1 MRFLTPNSLWLLAL
15 ALPIIALYLLR
26 LHRRET
32 PVASV
37 LLWQAAAVERRANR
51 PWQKLRRHWLLA
63 LQLLILATLVVAAAR
78 PAVPAPSTPQGR
90 LLILLDASASMQARR
105 EDGNTRFEAALA
117 ELRTLSEAL
126 DARSRVTL
134 ITASAAP
141 QVALRDGDAAAL
153 RRTLPALQP
162 TDGGANW
169 DAAASL
175 ALGLAVGE
183 EVTTLVFT
191 DAALAE
197 PLPPL
202 PGRAQLFTVG
212 EAAPNVGLV
221 DFSLR
226 RSAETFTAFVRV
238 LNAGPARQVTLLLLA
253 GGEVLARQV
262 LELPAAGEATLSFPD
277 LPAWG
282 WFEARL
288 EDADD
293 RFPLDDRA
301 WVTPPLSGSGQV
313 LLVTSGNRFL
323 ELALR
328 ALPGIAVQQATTL
341 PQDTAEMSAVVLDGA
356 GSGGTFSGPAWL
368 IAPGAGTPCGEPTGV
383 FTPTTPLRAGSHPLL
398 EYVTWDDVHI
408 ARATRYAAPAD
419 AVTLLETAEG
429 PLLWVLNRPGQR
441 LVCQAFALQDS
452 DLPLRVAFPIL
463 TNNLMGWLLPQ
474 TSQAPITSLPAGLPW
489 TPALPLA
496 ATAAVLVT
504 PTGERVDLLDA
515 TASLPQRAGLYRLEW
530 ETAGGPATHY
540 VALSLLDAAESD
552 LHPHP
557 LMIEGQV
564 PLSAASGAT
573 GWRDFSRWVAAAA
586 LALLLLEG
594 ALWWGRAAAWHGA
607 RAALSA
613 LRYDWRPVA
622 LRLILVGALILALAD
637 VRLPQATRNLATVFV
652 VDRSA
657 SVAVE
662 EGEIEAL
669 LTAAWEA
676 KGAQDRAAV
685 VVFGGEARGAQ
696 PLSEGPFAA
705 DLRLAPQ
712 PDATDIAAAVRLGA
726 SLVPEGAPG
735 RLVLITDGLET
746 RGDGAT
752 ALLQARERGLETL
765 VAAVT
770 PAASAEVW
778 IEATRLPARAYP
790 GDTVAVAVTLG
801 ATVAQPVRLT
811 WAAGAQEG
819 DAVWEVSRG
828 QGRYL
833 FTFNAPERGWVPVR
847 FCVAA
852 EADSFVENNCGGGWL
867 RVEGAPRVLVV
878 GAVEERRALAAALRA
893 TGLEVVEL
901 QPEALPF
908 TAPALSD
915 YAAVVLVNTPARAL
929 PLQAGS
935 ALRAYVRDLGGGLVT
950 LGGPESYGVG
960 GWSVTALEAA
970 LPVSTQ
976 VQDPRRFPP
985 LAMVV
990 VIDKSGSMAAPDAE
1004 GGTPKIRLAA
1014 EAAARVSEAL
1024 NDNDALAVVAYDDR
1038 PADTLGPVSGSERQL
1053 LIGRLSQLQAGG
1065 GGIYVRD
1072 GLAYAR
1078 QLLAESFEAL
1088 SEQQRLVLLVAD
1100 GSDAEQQA
1108 GALAQV
1114 AALRAQGA
1122 MVSVIAIGAGGDVP
1136 FLQEVARQGEGRF
1149 YLTERAADLPVIF
1162 TEELAHARRSYLV
1175 EQPFFPIAG
1184 TAWEPL
1190 ESFTAL
1196 PALAGYVATT
1206 PKPGADVPLWGAVT
1220 GDPLLAAWQYG
1231 LGRAVAWTSDATG
1244 RWAVEWL
1251 GWEDFA
1257 RFWGDVVR
1265 WVLPVPAEEGVALN
1279 VAAENGQARVTLDV
1293 LDPTTGRYVDG
1304 LDLVL
1309 QASQLEAGASVPPTA
1324 LRQTAPGRYE
1334 TTLPLGDDTAP
1345 WLFHVT
1351 GALQAT
1357 AGWMPPY
1364 ATEFVPGDAAAATAR
1379 LIARG
1384 QAQPLTAPEQTFAPT
1399 LRGRQAGAPL
1409 APWLVTAVA
1418 WLWPLDIAARRL
1430 GISWDEV
1437 RRWGKRW
1444 RKNGRRESRPASRS
1458 VASLPVESSP
1468 PASPLPSQEEALAAR
1483 LKERLRTPRR

>member
-63 LQLLILATLVVAAAR
+63 LQLLILATLVAAAAR

-117 ELRTLSEAL
+117 ELRALSEAL

-134 ITASAAP
+134 ITVSAAP

-162 TDGGANW
+162 TDGGAHW

-175 ALGLAVGE
+175 ALGLAAGE

-191 DAALAE
+191 DAALSE

-253 GGEVLARQV
+253 RGEVLARQV
-262 LELPAAGEATLSFPD
+262 LELPAAGEATFSFPD

-282 WFEARL
+282 WFEAHL

-293 RFPLDDRA
+293 LFPLDDRA
-301 WVTPPLSGSGQV
+301 WVTPPISGGGQV
-313 LLVTSGNRFL
+313 LLVTPGNRFL

-328 ALPGIAVQQATTL
+328 ALPGITVQQATTL
-341 PQDTAEMSAVVLDGA
+341 PQDTAEMSVVVLDGA
-356 GSGGTFSGPAWL
+356 GSVGTFSGPAWL

-429 PLLWVLNRPGQR
+429 PLLWMLNRPGQR
-441 LVCQAFALQDS
+441 LICQAFALQDS

-474 TSQAPITSLPAGLPW
+474 TSQAPITPLPAGQPW

-515 TASLPQRAGLYRLEW
+515 TASLPQRAGLYRLEL

-540 VALSLLDAAESD
+540 VALSLLDAVESD
-552 LHPHP
+552 LFPRP
-557 LMIEGQV
+557 LRIEGQA
-564 PLSAASGAT
+564 PLSAAPGT
-573 GWRDFSRWVAAAA
+573 IGWRDFSRWVAAAA

-594 ALWWGRAAAWHGA
+594 ALWWGRT
-607 RAALSA
+607 ALSA
-613 LRYDWRPVA
+613 LRYDGRPLA

-637 VRLPQATRNLATVFV
+637 VRLPQVTRNLATVFV

-657 SVAVE
+657 SVAAE
-662 EGEIEAL
+662 EGEIAAL

-676 KGAQDRAAV
+676 KGVQDRAAV
-685 VVFGGEARGAQ
+685 VVFGGEARVAQ

-705 DLRLAPQ
+705 DLHLAPQ

-726 SLVPEGAPG
+726 SLIPEGAPG

-746 RGDGAT
+746 RGDGAA

-765 VAAVT
+765 AAAVT

-778 IEATRLPARAYP
+778 IEAARLPARAYP

-801 ATVAQPVRLT
+801 ATAAQPVRLT
-811 WAAGAQEG
+811 WAAGSQEG
-819 DAVWEVSRG
+819 DAVWEVSPG

-833 FTFNAPERGWVPVR
+833 FTFSAPERGWVPVR

-852 EADSFVENNCGGGWL
+852 EADYFVENNCGGGWL

-878 GAVEERRALAAALRA
+878 GAVEERQALAAALHA

-901 QPEALPF
+901 QPEALPL

-915 YAAVVLVNTPARAL
+915 YAAVVLANTPARAL

-935 ALRAYVRDLGGGLVT
+935 ALQTYVRDLGGGLVT

-960 GWSVTALEAA
+960 GWSATALEAA

-985 LAMVV
+985 LAMVI
-990 VIDKSGSMAAPDAE
+990 VIDKSGSMGASDAG

-1014 EAAARVSEAL
+1014 EAAARVAEAL

-1038 PADTLGPVSGSERQL
+1038 PADTLGPVAGSERQL
-1053 LIGRLSQLQAGG
+1053 LVGRLSQLQAGG

-1072 GLAYAR
+1072 SLAYAR
-1078 QLLAESFEAL
+1078 QLLAESFEPL
-1088 SEQQRLVLLVAD
+1088 SEQQRHVLLVAD

-1122 MVSVIAIGAGGDVP
+1122 TVSVIAIGAGGDVP
-1136 FLQEVARQGEGRF
+1136 FLQDVARQGEGRF

-1162 TEELAHARRSYLV
+1162 TEELAHARRSYIV
-1175 EQPFFPIAG
+1175 EQPFSPIAG

-1190 ESFTAL
+1190 EGFTAL

-1220 GDPLLAAWQYG
+1220 GDPLLAAWPYG

-1244 RWAVEWL
+1244 RWAVDWL

-1257 RFWGDVVR
+1257 RFWGGVVR
-1265 WVLPVPAEEGVALN
+1265 WVLPAPAEEGVTLN
-1279 VAAENGQARVTLDV
+1279 VAAEDRQARVTLDV

-1304 LDLVL
+1304 LDLAL
-1309 QASQLEAGASVPPTA
+1309 QASQLEAEAFIPPTA

-1334 TTLPLGDDTAP
+1334 TTLPLEDNAAP

-1364 ATEFVPGDAAAATAR
+1364 AAEFVPGDAAAATAR

-1384 QAQPLTAPEQTFAPT
+1384 QAQPLTAPEQAFAPT
-1399 LRGRQAGAPL
+1399 LRGRQAGAAL
-1409 APWLVTAVA
+1409 APWLVAAVA

-1430 GISWDEV
+1430 GISWDEM
-1437 RRWGKRW
+1437 RRWGRRW
-1444 RKNGRRESRPASRS
+1444 RKSNRGESRSVSRS
-1458 VASLPVESSP
+1458 VAPPPVESPP
-1468 PASPLPSQEEALAAR
+1468 PATPLPSQEEALAAR